1 MAGVLGSEAQSQ
13 KLGEFVKVCSKLYI
27 SEPEGE
33 FGNLLEK
40 ILAFQTD
47 EHAPNTKRHKYVIKL
62 DPYPSAITK
71 LARWGSNAPGRF
83 RFFLCPLLLTHV
95 YDTYFLGKMKNQK

>member
-27 SEPEGE
+27 SEQGGE

-40 ILAFQTD
+40 SLAFQTD
-47 EHAPNTKRHKYVIKL
+47 ETA
-62 DPYPSAITK
+62 
-71 LARWGSNAPGRF
+71 
-83 RFFLCPLLLTHV
+83 
-95 YDTYFLGKMKNQK
+95 

>member
-13 KLGEFVKVCSKLYI
+13 KLGEFVKVCSNLYI
-27 SEPEGE
+27 SEQEGE

-47 EHAPNTKRHKYVIKL
+47 EHAPNTKRHKYIIKL

-71 LARWGSNAPGRF
+71 LAR
-83 RFFLCPLLLTHV
+83 
-95 YDTYFLGKMKNQK
+95 